1 MLSTKLRSFSNL
13 LAVCAVVVTLL
24 VGAAI
29 APAEPGIKR
38 VTVNKPFEISV
49 ESNPSTGYQWT
60 AEFDSNFIQM
70 TSSKFERDPSKPKHY
85 VGVGG
90 VTKFVFVPIKTGQ
103 TTIRLLYQRPW
114 EDKPIKERV
123 FEIVITS

>member
-1 MLSTKLRSFSNL
+1 MLSNKWRSFSNL
-13 LAVCAVVVTLL
+13 LAICAVALLLL
-24 VGAAI
+24 VGATS
-29 APAEPGIKR
+29 APADPGIKR

-49 ESNPSTGYQWT
+49 ESNPSTGYQWK
-60 AEFDSNFIQM
+60 AEVDANMIQM
-70 TSSKFERDPSKPKHY
+70 KSSKFERDPSKPKHY

-90 VTKFVFVPIKTGQ
+90 VTKFVFLPIKTGQ